1 MLNPSQDTLLNIF
14 GKLILSPTSPKCL
27 ETKKPPRGGYFG
39 IILSITIDY
48 HSFIICMPRD
58 TLNANKTNCPS
69 DIPMKNGMIELA
81 LIGSKLKIV

>member
-1 MLNPSQDTLLNIF
+1 MSRN
-14 GKLILSPTSPKCL
+14 
-27 ETKKPPRGGYFG
+27 KKAPVRRLFWNYY
-39 IILSITIDY
+39 IND

-58 TLNANKTNCPS
+58 TLNANKTNCPN